1 MRMTGVMI
9 DHDAWVMV
17 GDGEKALFFRNEGD
31 ARFPNLEV
39 VDVLEHENPSTREQG
54 TDRPGRSSSS
64 VGTARSSMQETNWHK
79 LEKHRFAK
87 EIADTLYQ
95 AAHRGRY
102 KKLILTAPPMIM
114 GDLRKALH
122 KEVSSRVVAEIS
134 KDLTN
139 MPPHEIE
146 RVLTLGN
153 DKADG
158 FDADLKGGMLN
169 G

>member
-1 MRMTGVMI
+1 MTGVTI

-31 ARFPNLEV
+31 AAYPNLEV
-39 VDVLEHENPSTREQG
+39 VDVLRHENPPSREQG
-54 TDRPGRSSSS
+54 TDRHGRAHSSA
-64 VGTARSSMQETNWHK
+64 GTARSAMQETNWHK

-87 EIADTLYQ
+87 EIADTLYH
-95 AAHRGRY
+95 AAHKGRY

-122 KEVSSRVVAEIS
+122 KEVAERVVAEVS

-146 RVLTLGN
+146 RVLTANGN
-153 DKADG
+153 GPSA
-158 FDADLKGGMLN
+158 
-169 G
+169 